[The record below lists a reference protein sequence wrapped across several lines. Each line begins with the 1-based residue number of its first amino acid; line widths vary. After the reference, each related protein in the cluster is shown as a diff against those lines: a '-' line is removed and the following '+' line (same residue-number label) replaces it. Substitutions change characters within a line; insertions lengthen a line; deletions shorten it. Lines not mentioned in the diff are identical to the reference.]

1 MPAFSPSFPDLR
13 SQLEAQVDFLT
24 QVASHAVDTA
34 RQLSELNVRAARQLI
49 DDGFRLGRAL
59 ASCNDPF
66 QAGTVALRET
76 QPAAEHWRSWQSSLM
91 GVITSGGATFAH
103 DATDGGWQAARSV
116 TTGVTGGSTAGA
128 MAGAAS
134 AAARAG
140 FEDVGAAH
148 NPT

>member
-13 SQLEAQVDFLT
+13 AQLEAQVDFLT
-24 QVASHAVDTA
+24 QVSHHTVDTV
-34 RQLSELNVRAARQLI
+34 RQLSELNVSVARRLM
-49 DDGFRLGRAL
+49 DDGFKLGRAL

-66 QAGTVALRET
+66 QMSAVALRET
-76 QPAAEHWRSWQSSLM
+76 QPAAEHWRNWQGSLM

-103 DATDGGWQAARSV
+103 DANDRSWQAARSA
-116 TTGVTGGSTAGA
+116 AG
-128 MAGAAS
+128 GAAS
-134 AAARAG
+134 GTAGAG